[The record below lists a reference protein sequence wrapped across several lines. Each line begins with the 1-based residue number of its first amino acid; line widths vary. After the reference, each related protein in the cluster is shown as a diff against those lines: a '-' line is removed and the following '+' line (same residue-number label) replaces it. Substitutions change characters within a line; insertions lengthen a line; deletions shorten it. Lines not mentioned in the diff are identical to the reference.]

1 SSTERAH
8 ALAVSLLERHGV
20 VTRES
25 VLGEGVAGGF
35 AAVYPVLRAMEEAG
49 KIRRGYFVEGLGAA
63 QFALPGAVDRLRA
76 ERVPIDGPTL
86 LVLAVADPAN
96 PYGATL
102 GWPKARKVQRVGGA
116 HLVLVD

>member
-1 SSTERAH
+1 MPVTSSSTERAH
-8 ALAVSLLERHGV
+8 ALAVALLERHGV

-63 QFALPGAVDRLRA
+63 QFALAGRGRPLARRTRAGRCASGACPG
-76 ERVPIDGPTL
+76 
-86 LVLAVADPAN
+86 
-96 PYGATL
+96 
-102 GWPKARKVQRVGGA
+102 GG
-116 HLVLVD
+116 